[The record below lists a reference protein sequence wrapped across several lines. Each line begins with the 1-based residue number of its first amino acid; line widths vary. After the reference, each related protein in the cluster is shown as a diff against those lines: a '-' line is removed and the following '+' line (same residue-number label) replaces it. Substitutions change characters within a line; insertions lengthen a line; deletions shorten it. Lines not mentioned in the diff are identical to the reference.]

1 MYAIK
6 NIEDRDHICLNFQK
20 HIREIFTDLN
30 DFRKD
35 KDFLNYM
42 ECLKDNIKNLAAH
55 VRGQLDKKAEKTLIS
70 QIKQDLSDSEDD
82 LLNELALILLD

>member
-1 MYAIK
+1 
-6 NIEDRDHICLNFQK
+6 
-20 HIREIFTDLN
+20 
-30 DFRKD
+30 
-35 KDFLNYM
+35 M